1 MHITYITLLSI
12 DIFILFAHFLVAKYF
27 VLKFK
32 IQVFTYFRIIINRN
46 VFIKIYKVI
55 IHNLSVYLSHFMMKL
70 YG

>member
-12 DIFILFAHFLVAKYF
+12 DISILFAHFLVAKYF